1 MNLEPHIIV
10 VLYSKFSSACKNFVS
25 IVGTMDIMKSIQF
38 ICVDNR
44 DIRKTIT
51 EEGNLKVSSLPC
63 LLKIFD
69 SGDIQLFEGQTAFD
83 VLESYKNLGAKPV
96 ESASVHKASPEQQQS
111 QIQQQLLQSQ
121 LKIQPKSEISSLK
134 DDKMAVNTFHY
145 IEPNQQSSDAQ
156 TRPIP
161 ESLVR
166 TPPETA
172 AAKAQR
178 LQKERESS
186 QMFPPLP
193 GSPEHQAML
202 NVQGQGVPSGGNYT
216 TVL

>member
-25 IVGTMDIMKSIQF
+25 ILGTMDIMKSIQF
-38 ICVDNR
+38 VCVDNR
-44 DIRKTIT
+44 ELRKTIV
-51 EEGNLKVSSLPC
+51 EEGNLKVSYLPC

-83 VLESYKNLGAKPV
+83 VLESYKNLGAKPLNT
-96 ESASVHKASPEQQQS
+96 KISPEQQQS
-111 QIQQQLLQSQ
+111 QIQQQTLQSQ
-121 LKIQPKSEISSLK
+121 LRPPQTTPLTSVGEISSLK

-145 IEPNQQSSDAQ
+145 VEPKQNVEDSQ

-161 ESLVR
+161 DSLIK
-166 TPPETA
+166 TSETA

-193 GSPEHQAML
+193 GNQ
-202 NVQGQGVPSGGNYT
+202 NN
-216 TVL
+216 

>member
-25 IVGTMDIMKSIQF
+25 IMGTMDIMKSVQF
-38 ICVDNR
+38 VCVDNR
-44 DIRKTIT
+44 ELRKTII
-51 EEGNLKVSSLPC
+51 EEGNLKVSCLPC

-83 VLESYKNLGAKPV
+83 VLESYKNLGAKPLTT
-96 ESASVHKASPEQQQS
+96 KISPEQQQS

-121 LKIQPKSEISSLK
+121 NRPQTTPLSSIGEISSLK

-145 IEPNQQSSDAQ
+145 VEPKHNVEDSQS
-156 TRPIP
+156 RPIP
-161 ESLVR
+161 DSLIK
-166 TPPETA
+166 TSETA

-178 LQKERESS
+178 LQKERETS

-193 GSPEHQAML
+193 GSPEQQSMNRV
-202 NVQGQGVPSGGNYT
+202 NVGENYKT
-216 TVL
+216 II